1 MHIFHGS
8 PQIADVH
15 MHLETK
21 VSRLK
26 SVSDEGRKLNTR
38 LIGTFD
44 GTVQTV
50 ADDQSEC
57 RHTQNNARKT
67 SPIVGG
73 REAVHIRNTVEMEIL
88 FKELGISEER
98 KRRMRI
104 NFIDLRFMPSQ
115 NLSPF
120 SISVRFNGIF
130 VRLLSAIPPVP

>member
-50 ADDQSEC
+50 ADDQSKC
-57 RHTQNNARKT
+57 RQRKNNARKT
-67 SPIVGG
+67 GPIVGG
-73 REAVHIRNTVEMEIL
+73 REAVHVRNTVETEIH
-88 FKELGISEER
+88 FKELRISEESVVCVS
-98 KRRMRI
+98 I
-104 NFIDLRFMPSQ
+104 SSDLRVMPAQ
-115 NLSPF
+115 NLSPLFNF
-120 SISVRFNGIF
+120 SK
-130 VRLLSAIPPVP
+130 A